1 MMSNFSGLHKYYI
14 NKQNIPNLKVF
25 THLLFLFYFFTGF
38 NLVITF
44 IRNRESDGIILQA
57 VLLIG
62 ILFLILAP
70 VAILDKRRENKSIIA
85 VAASAIVHCLSTVLA
100 SWMFHFLLLYIFYL
114 AELVIC
120 FFVFF
125 VQRIKRRK

>member
-1 MMSNFSGLHKYYI
+1 MI
-14 NKQNIPNLKVF
+14 
-25 THLLFLFYFFTGF
+25 
-38 NLVITF
+38 
-44 IRNRESDGIILQA
+44 IRA

-70 VAILDKRRENKSIIA
+70 VAILDKRRENRNIVA

-100 SWMFHFLLLYIFYL
+100 SWMFHFPLLYIFYL

-125 VQRIKRRK
+125 VHRIKRRK